1 MNQRDFISYCQSV
14 LGDAYVLVEPK
25 DQVAYLSDWRN
36 RYHGKAL
43 AVLLPKTTQE
53 VAKIVKACDQ
63 ALISIVPQGGNTS
76 MCGAATP
83 NDSGQQIVL
92 NLKRM
97 NAIREINP
105 SNQTMVVESGCI
117 LQTVQEAAKT
127 QGFLFPI
134 CLGYEL

>member
-14 LGDAYVLVEPK
+14 LGDA
-25 DQVAYLSDWRN
+25 DWRN

-76 MCGAATP
+76 MCGAAT
-83 NDSGQQIVL
+83 Q
-92 NLKRM
+92 
-97 NAIREINP
+97 
-105 SNQTMVVESGCI
+105 
-117 LQTVQEAAKT
+117 
-127 QGFLFPI
+127 
-134 CLGYEL
+134 